1 LAGVGKTA
9 VGMRQPADE
18 NEEEA
23 LEEEEEV
30 KSEEE
35 KEKAE
40 DNTFSPMEMLK
51 SIKGSV
57 DALGHD
63 MGAFSLSV
71 SCLFSVS
78 FLSRLSL
85 SIDR

>member
-1 LAGVGKTA
+1 
-9 VGMRQPADE
+9 MRQATAPAGE

-23 LEEEEEV
+23 PEEEEV
-30 KSEEE
+30 KAEEE

-63 MGAFSLSV
+63 MGAFFLSV
-71 SCLFSVS
+71 SCLFPVCFMS
-78 FLSRLSL
+78 FF
-85 SIDR
+85 